1 MVVICYTSLGVDN
14 YMLKLRELDAKK
26 KRMIIIVSV
35 LALFIGVS
43 FAYVVAQISG
53 GAIGNANITAD
64 TTDNLKFSVNKDIS
78 LNPTQFN
85 VTEGGGGLSD
95 SAVGTASLL
104 ANSTNNTFSTTYYVY
119 FNINSNNYV
128 YTTEDNKPEIVLTIL
143 DPNNNP
149 ITELPNK
156 DLTYVTAENADGT
169 TVSGFDI
176 TTANDL
182 FNIASLYPISSTSST
197 KATIQNWTFTVTFIN
212 LTTNQTEN
220 GGKTLNAEV
229 ILSKEVYRNPDTVL
243 TAYSNGSPFTH
254 TLGNYDI
261 TTDCSLGSA
270 VWDNKAGGV
279 VIDFFFFFRAKCNVN
294 YTEKDSVTYLNN
306 YIIGLSGTTQGTGQ
320 VVQENGYRYEGKNP
334 NNYIW
339 FNNELWRIIG
349 VFDEASHG
357 VSGQNLV
364 KIIRNE
370 SIGGLA
376 WDKNGTNDWTASSLM
391 NLLNGAYLNSENGT
405 GGEYCYGYSTTVPAG
420 NCDYTETG
428 INDTYRAMIENVTWY
443 LEGYS
448 SASATAEDFYGYE
461 RGDTVS
467 SGRPTSTTGY
477 IGLMYP
483 SDYGYSVLASSCART
498 TNLGSYDTASCA
510 GQSWFYGQGYEWTI
524 TPPSS
529 DSSYVC
535 SVSSSGYLDNFS
547 AIGGRSARPVL
558 YLDSSVYVI
567 DGNGSQSDPYI
578 IGM

>member
-1 MVVICYTSLGVDN
+1 
-14 YMLKLRELDAKK
+14 MLKLRELDAKK

-35 LALFIGVS
+35 LVLFIGVS

-53 GAIGNANITAD
+53 GAIGNANVTAD

-78 LNPTQFN
+78 LNPTQFS

-104 ANSTNNTFSTTYYVY
+104 ANSTTDTFSTTYYVY

-143 DPNNNP
+143 DPNNTP

-176 TTANDL
+176 TTVSGL

-279 VIDFFFFFRAKCNVN
+279 VIDFSNANRAKCNVN

-320 VVQENGYRYEGKNP
+320 VVQENGYRYEGKDP

-357 VSGQNLV
+357 QSGQNLV

-376 WDKNGTNDWTASSLM
+376 WDKSNTNDWTASSLM

-405 GGEYCYGYSTTVPAG
+405 GGEYCYGYSTTVGAQ
-420 NCDYTETG
+420 CDYTETG

-443 LEGYS
+443 LGGYS
-448 SASATAEDFYGYE
+448 STSATAEAFYGYE
-461 RGDTVS
+461 R
-467 SGRPTSTTGY
+467 RPTSTTGY

-498 TNLGSYDTASCA
+498 TNLYDYDSATCA
-510 GQSWFYGQGYEWTI
+510 GQSWFYGQGTEWTI
-524 TPPSS
+524 TP
-529 DSSYVC
+529 
-535 SVSSSGYLDNFS
+535 VSSSSNFVFPVNSSGTLLYSS
-547 AIGGRSARPVL
+547 AYVGLSPNSVLNGNSARPVL

>member
-1 MVVICYTSLGVDN
+1 M
-14 YMLKLRELDAKK
+14 
-26 KRMIIIVSV
+26 
-35 LALFIGVS
+35 
-43 FAYVVAQISG
+43 
-53 GAIGNANITAD
+53 
-64 TTDNLKFSVNKDIS
+64 
-78 LNPTQFN
+78 
-85 VTEGGGGLSD
+85 
-95 SAVGTASLL
+95 L
-104 ANSTNNTFSTTYYVY
+104 ANSTTDTFSTTYYVY

-176 TTANDL
+176 TTANGL

-279 VIDFFFFFRAKCNVN
+279 VIDFSNANRAKCNVN
-294 YTEKDSVTYLNN
+294 YTERDSVTYLNN
-306 YIIGLSGTTQGTGQ
+306 YIMGLAGTTQGTGQ
-320 VVQENGYRYEGKNP
+320 VVNENGYRYEGKDP

-349 VFDEASHG
+349 VFDKASHG
-357 VSGQNLV
+357 QSGQNLV
-364 KIIRNE
+364 KIIRND

-376 WDKNGTNDWTASSLM
+376 WHKSNKNDWTAASLM

-443 LEGYS
+443 LGRYS
-448 SASATAEDFYGYE
+448 STGATAEAFYGYE
-461 RGDTVS
+461 RVTTGFI
-467 SGRPTSTTGY
+467 GRPTSTTGY

-498 TNLGSYDTASCA
+498 TNLDSYNTASCA
-510 GQSWFYGQGYEWTI
+510 GQSWLYGQGYEWTI
-524 TPPSS
+524 TP
-529 DSSYVC
+529 
-535 SVSSSGYLDNFS
+535 SSSNTGYVFLVSNTGSVNDIN
-547 AIGGRSARPVL
+547 AGNGYSARPVL

-567 DGNGSQSDPYI
+567 DGNGSPSDPYI

>member
-1 MVVICYTSLGVDN
+1 
-14 YMLKLRELDAKK
+14 MLKLRELDAKK

-35 LALFIGVS
+35 LVLFIGVS

-176 TTANDL
+176 TTASGL

-197 KATIQNWTFTVTFIN
+197 EATIQNWTFTVTFIN

-220 GGKTLNAEV
+220 GGKTLNAEA

-279 VIDFFFFFRAKCNVN
+279 VIDFSNANRAKCNVN

-320 VVQENGYRYEGKNP
+320 VVQENGYRYEGKDP

-349 VFDEASHG
+349 VFDENSHG
-357 VSGQNLV
+357 VSGQNLA

-376 WDKNGTNDWTASSLM
+376 WHKSNKNDWTASSLM

-428 INDTYRAMIENVTWY
+428 INDAYRAMIENVTWY
-443 LEGYS
+443 LGGYS
-448 SASATAEDFYGYE
+448 TQSATAEAFYGYE
-461 RGDTVS
+461 RGDTVY

-498 TNLGSYDTASCA
+498 TNLGSYNKASCA

-524 TPPSS
+524 TPYSS
-529 DSSYVC
+529 NSNNV
-535 SVSSSGYLDNFS
+535 F
-547 AIGGRSARPVL
+547 RVL
-558 YLDSSVYVI
+558 NNGDLGNYIYVI

>member
-1 MVVICYTSLGVDN
+1 
-14 YMLKLRELDAKK
+14 MLKLRELDAKK

-35 LALFIGVS
+35 LVLFIGVS

-78 LNPTQFN
+78 LNPTQFS

-104 ANSTNNTFSTTYYVY
+104 ANSTTDTFSTTYYVY

-197 KATIQNWTFTVTFIN
+197 EATIQNWTFTVTFIN

-279 VIDFFFFFRAKCNVN
+279 VIDFSNANRAKCNVN

-320 VVQENGYRYEGKNP
+320 VVQEMAIDMKEKIQIIISGSIM
-334 NNYIW
+334 NY
-339 FNNELWRIIG
+339 
-349 VFDEASHG
+349 
-357 VSGQNLV
+357 
-364 KIIRNE
+364 
-370 SIGGLA
+370 
-376 WDKNGTNDWTASSLM
+376 
-391 NLLNGAYLNSENGT
+391 
-405 GGEYCYGYSTTVPAG
+405 GE
-420 NCDYTETG
+420 
-428 INDTYRAMIENVTWY
+428 
-443 LEGYS
+443 
-448 SASATAEDFYGYE
+448 
-461 RGDTVS
+461 S
-467 SGRPTSTTGY
+467 SG
-477 IGLMYP
+477 
-483 SDYGYSVLASSCART
+483 
-498 TNLGSYDTASCA
+498 
-510 GQSWFYGQGYEWTI
+510 
-524 TPPSS
+524 
-529 DSSYVC
+529 C
-535 SVSSSGYLDNFS
+535 SMKHHTDKV
-547 AIGGRSARPVL
+547 AKI
-558 YLDSSVYVI
+558 
-567 DGNGSQSDPYI
+567 
-578 IGM
+578 

>member
-1 MVVICYTSLGVDN
+1 
-14 YMLKLRELDAKK
+14 MLKFKELDDKK
-26 KRMIIIVSV
+26 KRLVIIVSILV
-35 LALFIGVS
+35 LFIGIS
-43 FAYVVAQISG
+43 FAYVVAQLSG
-53 GAIGNANITAD
+53 GAFGDVDITSD
-64 TTDNLKFSVNKDIS
+64 TTDNLTFSVSKDIS
-78 LNPTQFN
+78 LNPTQFS

-95 SAVGTASLL
+95 TAVGTASLL

-119 FNINSNNYV
+119 FNINSNNYI
-128 YTTEDNKPEIVLTIL
+128 YTTEDQKPEIVLTIT

-149 ITELPNK
+149 VTELPNN

-176 TTANDL
+176 TTVSGL

-270 VWDNKAGGV
+270 TWDNKAGGV
-279 VIDFFFFFRAKCNVN
+279 VIDFSNANRAKCNVN

-320 VVQENGYRYEGKNP
+320 VVQENGYRYEGKDP

-349 VFDEASHG
+349 VFDEASHEQ
-357 VSGQNLV
+357 SGQNLV

-376 WDKNGTNDWTASSLM
+376 WDKSNTNDWKASSLM

-405 GGEYCYGYSTTVPAG
+405 GGEYCYGYSTTTPS

-428 INDTYRAMIENVTWY
+428 INDTYRPMIENVTWY
-443 LEGYS
+443 LGGYS
-448 SASATAEDFYGYE
+448 DTSATAESFYGYE
-461 RGDTVS
+461 RGATVY

-498 TNLGSYDTASCA
+498 TNLSDYDTSSCA
-510 GQSWFYGQGYEWTI
+510 GQSWLYGQGHEWTI
-524 TPPSS
+524 TPLSS
-529 DSSYVC
+529 RSTSVFFLNGISAYIGPFSYT
-535 SVSSSGYLDNFS
+535 S
-547 AIGGRSARPVL
+547 ALVGHSARPVL